1 MNQPARTSSALA
13 AAKAQWQTHWQT
25 HGAPRWQAL
34 SSRERLGVGAAM
46 TALGVLLLWF
56 VAMAPALRTLRE
68 TPLQRDRLE
77 AQLATMQRQAGEA
90 QTLRAQPGIS
100 LTQAQTALTAATERL
115 GGKARLV
122 TTGDRATVT
131 FTGIEGPAL
140 LAWLGEVR
148 SGARARPVEA
158 QLKRLGKA
166 YDGTMILSLA
176 TGSPGG
182 AP

>member
-1 MNQPARTSSALA
+1 MTRTPDKAPRWAALQ
-13 AAKAQWQTHWQT
+13 AQWEAQV
-25 HGAPRWQAL
+25 APRWQGL
-34 SSRERLGVGAAM
+34 SSRERLGVSAAM
-46 TALGVLLLWF
+46 AALGVLLLWF
-56 VAMAPALRTLRE
+56 VAVAPALRTLRE
-68 TPLQRDRLE
+68 TPVQRNQLE
-77 AQLATMQRQAGEA
+77 AQLALMQRQAGEA

-100 LTQAQTALTAATERL
+100 LNQAQTALTAATERL
-115 GGKARLV
+115 GNKARLV

-158 QLKRLGKA
+158 QLKRLGKS

-176 TGSPGG
+176 TGGPGG

>member
-1 MNQPARTSSALA
+1 MSQPSRTSSRWA
-13 AAKAQWQTHWQT
+13 AAQARWQAQWQT
-25 HGAPRWQAL
+25 HGAPRWQSL
-34 SSRERLGVGAAM
+34 SSRERLGVGVAM
-46 TALGVLLLWF
+46 SALGVLLLWF
-56 VAMAPALRTLRE
+56 VAVAPALRTLRE
-68 TPLQRDRLE
+68 TPPQRDRLE
-77 AQLATMQRQAGEA
+77 AQFATMQRQAGEA

-100 LTQAQTALTAATERL
+100 LNQAQTALTAATERL
-115 GGKARLV
+115 SSKARLV
-122 TTGDRATVT
+122 ITGDRATIT

-176 TGSPGG
+176 SGSPGG